1 MLRLLS
7 IANEQTHE
15 EVLLERY
22 ERLYSWLVQ
31 LTDGDR
37 ELAKDLVQDAFV
49 HFTLVRPDLRTISNL
64 DAYLFELAKNLHL
77 SQVRRATNSRVQQ
90 LSILDYDSTELGLRT
105 IDLREQVQV
114 QDELRRICHYACVRK
129 ETAFAGSVLILRFFS
144 GYYPSEI
151 ARVLRT
157 VRHSVD
163 VMLGFARHEAKIYL
177 ENPQSLTFMRETSI
191 RPHGGASFARDANDF
206 LGELRQMIF
215 RSRQGNCISLEQL
228 KGLYQVTNKSDKKMS
243 CAELAHIISCE
254 TCLDAVN
261 GILEISPLSQ
271 RYPVAT
277 IGKEPRGKK
286 DKGNAGNDGKGGRFG
301 GGTGG
306 EDIGQ
311 IKRRADE
318 TFEHKPKEL
327 YVAVNGYTLGSQK
340 VNSKRN
346 EQTLDVNVTEPISF
360 IEVFSEQ
367 QVRLLFACV
376 QSPPAGPIKQPLN
389 VDLSDGRRLEMTLK
403 FLSPCPSVH
412 VAYSDPSFVEIDSTI
427 LAAYR
432 ENPSAELPVL
442 QIDPSTRTNKTS
454 LGVMAQRV
462 ISAAAGWARRLFQPR
477 LLLRPGVV
485 TSIVALIM
493 IAALLW
499 MNRPISTPVVSAA
512 ALLQQSVNAEK
523 ALAAQNDLVLH
534 RTLDLEERGADGQTI
549 AHRKIVVWQSG
560 ERGLVARRLY
570 DDHGKLLAGIWTRK
584 DGVQTFYQHGTQP
597 KLQAVPQRRE
607 LNALGVDYLWQVP
620 LSAEE
625 FSNLVGETTR
635 AQVEETPDAYVIH
648 YEPSIGSTGLV
659 RASLILGRPDLHAF
673 EERLTIQIGN
683 ETREYRFVEVGFER
697 RTPASVAPQV
707 FEPDATLI
715 ANEKPTVKLG
725 ENSTP
730 ASPIAPSPVV
740 ATAALEVEVLQLL
753 NNAGSDLGDQVNVT
767 RTPEGRVRVDGI
779 VETASRKSEILR
791 ALAPVNKHPSVQIA
805 VETVEEASRREAGNP
820 SGPIQFSR
828 VEVVK
833 TALPIEADLR
843 RYFSRQLSNASSDEQ
858 IQEAMRQF
866 ANRMTSHA
874 LQARL
879 YARTLKQTL
888 NRFSQDDLRTLDPE
902 AKRKLMTL
910 LRSQAVSLERETQVL
925 HRELEAVFPAVATS
939 APGEK
944 GIASDN
950 DLLAAINRL
959 GELVA
964 QTDGGVRSSF
974 SLSSNGAN
982 SAPVKSADFWRG
994 LLSSEALVANVIRF
1008 TKD

>member
-49 HFTLVRPDLRTISNL
+49 HFMLVRPDLRTISNL

-129 ETAFAGSVLILRFFS
+129 ETAFAGSVLILRFFR

-151 ARVLRT
+151 ARVLCT

-177 ENPQSLTFMRETSI
+177 DSPQSLTFMREASL

-206 LGELRQMIF
+206 LSELRQMIF
-215 RSRQGNCISLEQL
+215 CSCQGTCISLERL
-228 KGLYQVTNKSDKKMS
+228 KDLYQVKTDNDEKRMS
-243 CAELAHIISCE
+243 CAELAHIVSCE

-261 GILEISPLSQ
+261 RILEILPLSQ
-271 RYPVAT
+271 RYAVAT
-277 IGKEPRGKK
+277 IGREPRAKK
-286 DKGNAGNDGKGGRFG
+286 DKVKRDGGDKGGGFAG

-311 IKRRADE
+311 LKRRADE

-367 QVRLLFACV
+367 QVRLLFACI
-376 QSPPAGPIKQPLN
+376 QSPPAGPIKQP
-389 VDLSDGRRLEMTLK
+389 VIVELSDGRRLEMTLK
-403 FLSPCPSVH
+403 FLSPCPSLH
-412 VAYSDPSFVEIDSTI
+412 VAYSDPSFVEIDSAI

-432 ENPSAELPVL
+432 ANPSAELLVV
-442 QIDPSTRTNKTS
+442 QIDPSIRTTKTS

-462 ISAAAGWARRLFQPR
+462 IPTATAWTRKLFQPR

-493 IAALLW
+493 VAALLW
-499 MNRPISTPVVSAA
+499 MNRPIPTPIVSAA

-560 ERGLVARRLY
+560 ESGLVARRLY
-570 DDHGKLLAGIWTRK
+570 DDHGKLLAGIWKRK

-607 LNALGVDYLWQVP
+607 LNVLGVDYLWQVQP
-620 LSAEE
+620 SAEE

-635 AQVEETPDAYVIH
+635 ARVEETPDAYVIH
-648 YEPSIGSTGLV
+648 YEPSTNSSALL
-659 RASLILGRPDLHAF
+659 RASLILGRADLHAF
-673 EERLTIQIGN
+673 EQRLTIRIGN

-707 FEPDATLI
+707 FEPDAILI
-715 ANEKPTVKLG
+715 GNEKPTTKLG
-725 ENSTP
+725 ENSTS
-730 ASPIAPSPVV
+730 ASAIAPSPVV

-753 NNAGSDLGDQVNVT
+753 NNAGSDLSDQVNVT
-767 RTPEGRVRVDGI
+767 RTPEGRLRVDGI

-791 ALAPVNKHPSVQIA
+791 ALAPASKHPALQIA
-805 VETVEEASRREAGNP
+805 VETVEEAARREAGNS
-820 SGPIQFSR
+820 SGPVQLSR

-833 TALPIEADLR
+833 TALPVEADLR
-843 RYFSRQLSNASSDEQ
+843 RYFSRQGSSDEQ
-858 IQEAMRQF
+858 VEEAMRQF
-866 ANRMTSHA
+866 ANRITGHA

-888 NRFSQDDLRTLDPE
+888 NRFSQDDLRTLDPD
-902 AKRKLMTL
+902 AKRKLMAL
-910 LRSQAVSLERETQVL
+910 LRSQALSLEREIQAL
-925 HRELEAVFPAVATS
+925 HRELETAFPAVATS
-939 APGEK
+939 GPSGN
-944 GIASDN
+944 GIASDG
-950 DLLAAINRL
+950 DLLATINRL
-959 GELVA
+959 AELVA
-964 QTDGGVRSSF
+964 QTDGGVRTSF
-974 SLSSNGAN
+974 SLSASGTN
-982 SAPVKSADFWRG
+982 SAPVKSVEFWRG
-994 LLSSEALVANVIRF
+994 LFGSEALVASVIRF
-1008 TKD
+1008 TKE